1 MDWSQSSLSFPPPK
15 GGCHTNQHNN
25 TETHMA
31 NNQTNLTN
39 LASSYYMTTSLSL
52 TGYSFTKSFKKGK
65 QIIASAENASSPDSF
80 TSGRKLF
87 PKGYDS
93 YLTAMQQAQNLART
107 WFAKRTLSM
116 NTAAD
121 GETASGDK
129 HVPGK
134 YVADGSFM
142 AEFRAIEAQF
152 LPAKQAFL
160 DNYYSTIQR
169 IERDG
174 VLGDTFSWTD
184 YPSLDEVD
192 AKFKMELKGPF
203 PIANTDNLKNLPLS
217 ADAIEQIEAQMEAQT
232 KRQLSFGQQTLATQ
246 LTSYLQTMATNLSKL
261 AEYKTDPSKFTK
273 QTPIFE
279 SMVTNITD
287 TLDKVRAYA
296 LPDTEAG
303 SRLMDMVDKIEAE
316 LSPQDL
322 NPDVIKS
329 APTTLTRTL
338 ASRASAL
345 ADALA
350 SSDFEYH

>member
-1 MDWSQSSLSFPPPK
+1 MS
-15 GGCHTNQHNN
+15 NN
-25 TETHMA
+25 LA
-31 NNQTNLTN
+31 D
-39 LASSYYMTTSLSL
+39 LASSYFMTTSLSL

-93 YLTAMQQAQNLART
+93 YLTAMQQAQNQART

-160 DNYYSTIQR
+160 DNYYATIQR

-184 YPSLDEVD
+184 YPGLDDVD
-192 AKFKMELKGPF
+192 KKFQMELKGPF
-203 PIANTDNLKNLPLS
+203 PIPNTGNLRSKNLQLTP
-217 ADAIEQIEAQMEAQT
+217 DAIEQIEIQMDAQA
-232 KRQLSFGQQTLATQ
+232 KRQLSFGQQALATQ
-246 LTSYLQTMATNLSKL
+246 LTTYLQTMATNLSKL
-261 AEYKTDPSKFTK
+261 AEYKTDPSRFTK

-279 SMVTNITD
+279 SMVTNVTD
-287 TLDKVRAYA
+287 ALDKIRAYA

-316 LSPQDL
+316 LAPQDL

-329 APTTLTRTL
+329 APTYLTRTL
-338 ASRASAL
+338 ASKASAL
-345 ADALA
+345 ADALS